1 MRILGINAY
10 HGDASAALV
19 EGGQLIAAAAEERFN
34 RQKHCAGFPREA
46 IRYCL
51 SVGHLVIADIDAIAV
66 SRNPC
71 RNWHRKLWQGLKLA
85 GMNPSALAQ
94 RLSSTRSIQN
104 IRGQFNEMFPE
115 FGLAPR
121 TRIVHVEHHLAHAAS
136 AFFVSPFPEA
146 AILSMDGFGDYS
158 STLLAEGA
166 GNRIR
171 ELQRVHFPHSLGL
184 VYNALTQYLGFSNY
198 GDEGK
203 VMALAA
209 LGKPKYLDFFRDVV
223 FDAPNQSFELNLRF
237 FVHHTQGIAMNW
249 ISGSPSVGRLFS
261 RKLEEALGP
270 ARRPGAPLDE
280 RFYDV
285 AASLQARTEE
295 VVLRLAGGLAEKC
308 PSRNICLAGGV
319 ALNSVANSRILD
331 ETPFQE
337 IFIQPAAADDGTALG
352 AAFYVYHQLGGG
364 QRSFVMEHANWG
376 PEFSESQI
384 DQALK
389 TAGLSAETSAA
400 PEADAARAVADGKI
414 VGWFQGR
421 MEFGPRAL
429 GNRSILADPRKVEMK
444 KILNERVKHREPFRP
459 FAPSVLEEKT
469 GDYFEKSYP
478 SPFMLLVYKA
488 RSEKAAKIPA
498 VLHTDGTGRLQTVR
512 ANQNP
517 AFDRLIR
524 EFEKAAQVPMVLNT
538 SFNDSEPIVCSP
550 EDAIRCFQNSRI
562 DVLVLGNKIVRRS

>member
-19 EGGQLIAAAAEERFN
+19 EDGQLVAAAAEERFN
-34 RQKHCAGFPREA
+34 RQKHCAGFPKEA

-66 SRNPC
+66 SRSPC

-85 GMNPSALAQ
+85 GTNPSALAQ
-94 RLSSTRSIQN
+94 RLSSSRSIQN
-104 IRGQFNEMFPE
+104 IRGQFNEMSPE

-121 TRIVHVEHHLAHAAS
+121 TRIIHVEHHLAHAAS
-136 AFFVSPFPEA
+136 AFFVSPFPDA

-158 STLLAEGA
+158 STLLAEGR
-166 GNRIR
+166 GNRMA

-184 VYNALTQYLGFSNY
+184 VYNALTQYLGFPHY

-209 LGKPKYLDFFRDVV
+209 MGKPKYFDIFRDIV
-223 FDAPNQSFELNLRF
+223 FDAVNQSFELDLRY

-249 ISGSPSVGRLFS
+249 ASGSPSVGRLFS
-261 RKLEEALGP
+261 KKLEEALGP
-270 ARRPGAPLDE
+270 ARQPGAPLDE
-280 RFYDV
+280 RHYDI

-295 VVLRLAGGLAEKC
+295 VVLRLVNGLAEKC
-308 PSRNICLAGGV
+308 ESRNLCLAGGV
-319 ALNSVANSRILD
+319 ALNSVANSRIQG
-331 ETPFQE
+331 ETPFRE
-337 IFIQPAAADDGTALG
+337 LFIQPAAADDGTALG
-352 AAFYVYHQLGGG
+352 AAFYVCHQLEGGP
-364 QRSFVMEHANWG
+364 RSFVMEHANWG

-389 TAGLSAETSAA
+389 SAGLTAETSAA

-429 GNRSILADPRKVEMK
+429 GNRSILADPRKAEMK
-444 KILNERVKHREPFRP
+444 KTLNERVKHRESFRP
-459 FAPSVLEEKT
+459 FAPSMLEERT

-488 RSEKAAKIPA
+488 RKDRAAKIPS
-498 VLHTDGTGRLQTVR
+498 VLHTDGTGRLQTLNER
-512 ANQNP
+512 QNP
-517 AFDRLIR
+517 VYYRFIR
-524 EFEKAAQVPMVLNT
+524 EFEKAAQIPMVLNT

-550 EDAIRCFQNSRI
+550 QDAIHCFQNSRI
-562 DVLVLGNKIVRRS
+562 DVLVLGNRIVRRG